1 MSPKTHG
8 IKHSYTLQQQSFG
21 VTGLE
26 KMQEDD
32 YADEPEFILV
42 SQEGRSKEL
51 HELLTWSKNH
61 EETLHSRFK
70 SWNILESQSH
80 HGHGTDKRIELH
92 GHIMIATS
100 VITQYN
106 FEQNPPFQVH

>member
-1 MSPKTHG
+1 MRRISG
-8 IKHSYTLQQQSFG
+8 
-21 VTGLE
+21 TG
-26 KMQEDD
+26 
-32 YADEPEFILV
+32 YAGEPELIIM
-42 SQEGRSKEL
+42 SQEGQSKEL
-51 HELLTWSKNH
+51 YEFLARSKNH

-106 FEQNPPFQVH
+106 FEQNPPFQVLRTTNVFLKSNAS